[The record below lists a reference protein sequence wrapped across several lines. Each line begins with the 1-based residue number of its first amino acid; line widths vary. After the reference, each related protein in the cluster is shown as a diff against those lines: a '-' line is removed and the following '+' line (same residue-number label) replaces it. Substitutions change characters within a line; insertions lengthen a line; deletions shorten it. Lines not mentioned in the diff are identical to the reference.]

1 MPDSSRTTVLVTGA
15 SSGIGAV
22 YAERF
27 AARGHDLLL
36 VARDAGRLEALAG
49 RLAGE
54 HGVTARPLAADL
66 TAPADLAR
74 VEAILRE
81 DASIGHLV
89 NNAGFGG
96 VTPLIDSDVG
106 EMQRMIAINVTAP
119 MRLAH
124 AAVQAF
130 VARGAGVIVNISSIV
145 AVGPEILNGVY
156 GGTKAFM
163 LAFSQ
168 SLAKELAG
176 TGVRV
181 QVVLPGATG
190 TAFWDRAGMPASQMP
205 ASWVMTPQDMV
216 DAALAGL
223 DRGEFATMPSLQDP
237 ALWEAWEAA
246 RQAMIPHLSSARPAP
261 RYTAAPTP

>member
-1 MPDSSRTTVLVTGA
+1 MSDSRTTVLVTGA

-36 VARDAGRLEALAG
+36 VARDAGRLEALAQ
-49 RLAGE
+49 RLAAE

-66 TAPADLAR
+66 TREADLAR

-81 DASIGHLV
+81 DASIDHLV

-96 VTPLIDSDVG
+96 VTPLIDSDVD

-124 AAVQAF
+124 AAVPAF

-190 TAFWDRAGMPASQMP
+190 TAFWDTAGMPASQMP
-205 ASWVMTPQDMV
+205 ASWVMTPQDLV

-223 DRGEFATMPSLQDP
+223 DRGEFATMPSLQDG
-237 ALWEAWEAA
+237 ALWDAWEAA
-246 RQAMIPHLSSARPAP
+246 RQAMIPNLSSSRPAP
-261 RYTAAPTP
+261 RYAGAPAA